1 MAKKKVCIDAGHYGY
16 YNPCPN
22 NSAYYESKVMWK
34 LHLLQ
39 KKYLEQLGI
48 EVITTRE
55 DQSKDLGLTARGQ
68 KAKGCDL
75 FISDHSNAVGNSMNE
90 TVDHVVI
97 YHQTNDKNTK
107 VDDVSKD
114 FASKIAKVITDVMGV
129 KQPYRLEA
137 RLSDSDRNGDGT
149 KNDNYYAVLHGAR
162 MVGVAGMIIEHGFHT
177 HSKTVEWLLNDNNL
191 DKLARAEAECIAS
204 YLLGKTVSL
213 NKEEETKKEEPKKE
227 VIYRVQCGAFS
238 IKAYAEGRLNEVKK
252 IVPDAFIVKQDG
264 YYKVQCGAFSVKAY
278 ADARLKEVK
287 KYFSDAFITT
297 K

>member
-1 MAKKKVCIDAGHYGY
+1 MAKKVCIDAGHYGY

-48 EVITTRE
+48 DVITTRA

-75 FISDHSNAVGNSMNE
+75 FISDHTNAVGSNMNE

-97 YHQTNDKNTK
+97 YHQANDTTTK
-107 VDDVSKD
+107 VDDASME
-114 FASKIAKVITDVMGV
+114 FASKIAKVISDVMAV
-129 KQPYRLEA
+129 KQPYRLEG
-137 RLSDSDRNGDGT
+137 RLSDSDRNNDGM

-162 MVGVAGMIIEHGFHT
+162 LVGVPAMIIEHGFHT
-177 HSKTVEWLLNDNNL
+177 HSNTVKWLLNDANL

-204 YLLGKTVSL
+204 YLLGKTVSIG
-213 NKEEETKKEEPKKE
+213 KVEEPKKEE
-227 VIYRVQCGAFS
+227 VIYRVQVGAFT
-238 IKAYAEGRLNEVKK
+238 VKK
-252 IVPDAFIVKQDG
+252 NADSMLGKVKAAGFDG
-264 YYKVQCGAFSVKAY
+264 YVKYVKPYYKVQVGAYSVKSN
-278 ADARLKEVK
+278 ADNMLKNLK
-287 KYFSDAFITT
+287 AKGFDGFITT
-297 K
+297 NA